1 MLQVIDYPGRIIFTD
16 ITLCITINISLSGSR
31 VGWFLVGFFFFSMPS
46 SWPFISLVQAYKES
60 FPHCRIQQCV
70 VATLCKASLPKEAGG
85 GALRDSAD
93 GLGILPH
100 LPTA

>member
-16 ITLCITINISLSGSR
+16 ITLSITINISLSASR
-31 VGWFLVGFFFFSMPS
+31 VGWFIVGFFFSMPS

-85 GALRDSAD
+85 GVLRDSAD
-93 GLGILPH
+93 VLGILSH
-100 LPTA
+100 LPTG